1 MIAFLVLS
9 KSCVGQAE
17 ASSETDSSGNRSNG
31 TPADARVQCRQP
43 SIQAHPLSL
52 CLPDM
57 CESATA
63 FRTCSQV
70 LAACS
75 RCSARNLKAQGLA
88 NLSWAFASTTT
99 FSAPFAHALGVQ
111 VWGFYLTARAS
122 KFHGCSRG
130 HEIKWIRMNATLIS

>member
-1 MIAFLVLS
+1 M
-9 KSCVGQAE
+9 
-17 ASSETDSSGNRSNG
+17 R
-31 TPADARVQCRQP
+31 
-43 SIQAHPLSL
+43 
-52 CLPDM
+52 
-57 CESATA
+57 ESATA

-122 KFHGCSRG
+122 KFQLGVVEAMKLSG
-130 HEIKWIRMNATLIS
+130 DE